1 MSQLTQLVRDR
12 TKINPVFCRTQPRPH
27 SGWRVAE
34 AAGFE
39 RQPQCPHPGAH
50 LPLLVALC
58 RAAPPGLFPAAPL
71 LVSRWSSLGAC
82 PLPQR
87 FGVAQDWESRERH
100 LPRPRGPR
108 GRAQASSPLHLLLSA
123 ALGLPGGRCGARYLG
138 LCVIW
143 ASASPGAVPEW
154 VSRAAAQAESCNWR
168 SLQHRLSRRPGP

>member
-39 RQPQCPHPGAH
+39 RQAQCPNPGAH
-50 LPLLVALC
+50 RPLLVVFC

-71 LVSRWSSLGAC
+71 LVSSWSSLGAC

-87 FGVAQDWESRERH
+87 FGVAQDWESRE
-100 LPRPRGPR
+100 PTSSQTAGPR

-123 ALGLPGGRCGARYLG
+123 AGLTGRCGARYPG

-154 VSRAAAQAESCNWR
+154 VFRAAAQAESCNWR